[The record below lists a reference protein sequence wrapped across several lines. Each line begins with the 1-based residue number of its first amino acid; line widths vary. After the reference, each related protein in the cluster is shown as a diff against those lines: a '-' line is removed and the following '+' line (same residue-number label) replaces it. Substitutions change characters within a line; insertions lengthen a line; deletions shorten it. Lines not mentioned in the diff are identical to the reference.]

1 MRLSRS
7 PLTLTCFLTT
17 FLLAVFCGREALIAQ
32 NAERLDDREI
42 ALGVETELLSSEAVA
57 SHKIDTDCS
66 DAIVTISGKVDNLLA
81 RHAAFKIAQR
91 VRGVESV
98 INQIVVMTDGRDD
111 DEVLKDLENAFQ
123 ASDVLEKSE
132 IQLDVEF
139 STAKLTG
146 TVQSQAER
154 QLAEQVARGVKGV
167 VDIDN
172 QLKLKDVN
180 QRPDTEIREELDRL
194 FQSDALLSDSEIDVL
209 VEDGNV
215 TLTGF
220 VPTSAAKS
228 RAERFAAHSGAK
240 VVDVRGIQVDYD
252 RYDGVRRR
260 SRLVD
265 LTDEKIRETVELA
278 LRYDPRV
285 LSYLNTIEVTSD
297 GGTVT
302 LSGEVGR
309 LRVKES
315 AEETARG
322 TLGVWRVKNR
332 LKVRYPDEEPTAH
345 EIIDYVQSAFLRDPY
360 VSRHEI
366 RVHCRNG
373 HVSLYGLVD
382 TDFEKKAAGWIS
394 GTQKGVVHVNNYL
407 SVAKEWEPKPDAEIK
422 ADIEEKLLRT
432 FFDKSN
438 QIEVTVEDGVAILR
452 GKVDTWRQWQT
463 AMDQVI
469 QAGARRPHNLLDV
482 RYHPQHGGRD
492 VYVPQ

>member
-1 MRLSRS
+1 MRLSR
-7 PLTLTCFLTT
+7 PNQ
-17 FLLAVFCGREALIAQ
+17 LLASFLIAFVLAFFSGQ
-32 NAERLDDREI
+32 RVLTAQPTERLDDREI
-42 ALGVETELLSSEAVA
+42 ALGVETELLKSEAVA
-57 SHKIDTDCS
+57 SHKVDTTCDNS
-66 DAIVTISGKVDNLLA
+66 IVTLAGKVDNLLA
-81 RHAAFKIAQR
+81 RQAAFEIAQR

-98 INQIVVMTDGRDD
+98 INQIVVITDDREDD
-111 DEVLKDLENAFQ
+111 QILKDLENAFQ
-123 ASDVLEKSE
+123 ASDALENSD
-132 IQLDVEF
+132 IQLDVKF

-154 QLAEQVARGVKGV
+154 HLAEQIARGVKGL

-172 QLKLKDVN
+172 QLTLNDTH
-180 QRPDTEIREELDRL
+180 QRPDTEIREELNRL
-194 FQSDALLSDSEIDVL
+194 FQSDALLSDSKLDVL
-209 VEDGNV
+209 VEKGKV

-228 RAERFAAHSGAK
+228 RAEQFAAHSGAK

-252 RYDGVRRR
+252 RYDGIRRR

-265 LTDEKIRETVELA
+265 LTDDKIRDTVELA

-285 LSYLNTIEVTSD
+285 LSYLETIEVTSE

-309 LRVKES
+309 LRAKES

-332 LKVRYPDEEPTAH
+332 LKVRYPDEEPTAR
-345 EIIDYVQSAFLRDPY
+345 EIIDYVQSAFQRDPY

-382 TDFEKKAAGWIS
+382 TSFEKKAAGWIS
-394 GTQKGVVHVNNYL
+394 GAQKGVVHVNNYL
-407 SVAKEWEPKPDAEIK
+407 SVAKEWVPKPDAEIK

-438 QIEVTVEDGVAILR
+438 QIDVTVEDGVAILR
-452 GKVDTWRQWQT
+452 GEVDTWRQWQT
-463 AMDQVI
+463 AMEEVI

-482 RYHPQHGGRD
+482 RYHPQHGGSD